1 MLCST
6 SICIFKS
13 IVYILIRL
21 TLCPGSD
28 QDRLILCSSQE
39 GAWLGQGYS
48 VPPHLIA
55 GGGKRLSSSEKGLP
69 SNQEILAERVVR

>member
-28 QDRLILCSSQE
+28 QDRLIFCSSQE
-39 GAWLGQGYS
+39 GAWLGLRDCS
-48 VPPHLIA
+48 I
-55 GGGKRLSSSEKGLP
+55 SSFSRDR
-69 SNQEILAERVVR
+69 ERPLFRVSGSQ